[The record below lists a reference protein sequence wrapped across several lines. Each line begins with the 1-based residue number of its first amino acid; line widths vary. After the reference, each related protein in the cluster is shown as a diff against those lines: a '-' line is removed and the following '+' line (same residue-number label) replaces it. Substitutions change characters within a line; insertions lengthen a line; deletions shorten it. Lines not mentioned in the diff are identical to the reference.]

1 MASSRN
7 GCEGCPEITIIS
19 TKQVLQQDIAKN
31 VVTAYDRIQRRGMS
45 ACLFGSGGTCCR
57 HCNMGPCQIIDGV
70 DDMIG
75 ICGATAD
82 TVAARNFGRICAA
95 GTSAHTDH
103 AREMVKGFIATA
115 KGETPHE
122 IKDVRKLHMLA
133 EIFGVETEG
142 RDKNEIALEIGEL
155 ALADFGKQDDTPL
168 TMTKR
173 APAKRQELWKRL
185 NIFPRGVDRE
195 VVEMMHRTHMGV
207 DQEYHNIMLQASR
220 CSLGDGWG
228 SSMLSTELTDIMFGT
243 PVPRRAI
250 VDLGCLKQDQVNITV
265 HGHEPLLAEA
275 LCLAA
280 QEEDMLALAKKAGA
294 KGINLAGVCCTGN
307 EILMRRGIPVAAGF
321 VQQEMALATGAVE
334 AMVVDVQCVMQSVS
348 EVAKNFHTD
357 IITTN
362 YRAKMPDS
370 THIQFEEE
378 APLESAKKILT
389 KAISNFKKR
398 GDCFIPDE
406 SKVDVVVG
414 FSHETINNMLGGT
427 FRSSYRP
434 LNDNIINGRIRGVGV
449 IVGCDNYK
457 LLDETHEIIARE
469 LIKNDVLVLTTGCAA
484 TALGRAGLVNPEA
497 IKFAGPGL
505 REVCE
510 TVGMPPV
517 LHMGSCVDNSRILIA
532 ATEMVREG
540 GLGDDISD
548 LPAIGTAPLWMSEKA
563 VAIGQYF
570 VASGAQVVFQNLPTT
585 GAKAFNNYLL
595 EGMMET
601 YGAVWNVASE
611 PLEIAKLMIER
622 IDAKRKAL
630 GIDKQRERV
639 LFDMEMRRDLGGG
652 KAIGDAGCT
661 GASHHEEQS

>member
-7 GCEGCPEITIIS
+7 GCDSCPEITCIS
-19 TKQVLQQDIAKN
+19 TKEVLQQDIAKN
-31 VVTAYDRIQRRGMS
+31 VVTAYDRVQRRGMS

-142 RDKNEIALEIGEL
+142 RDKNEIAIEVGEL
-155 ALADFGKQDDTPL
+155 ALADFGKQTDTPL

-185 NIFPRGVDRE
+185 DIAPRGVDRE

-220 CSLGDGWG
+220 CSLADGWG

-250 VDLGCLKQDQVNITV
+250 VDLGCLKIDQVNITV

-280 QEEDMLALAKKAGA
+280 QEEDMLGLAKKAGA

-321 VQQEMALATGAVE
+321 IQQEMALATGAVE

-370 THIQFEEE
+370 VHIQFEE
-378 APLESAKKILT
+378 ATPLESAKEILR
-389 KAISNFKKR
+389 KAISNYKKR
-398 GDCFIPDE
+398 GDCFIPE
-406 SKVDVVVG
+406 ERKLDVVVG
-414 FSHETINNMLGGT
+414 FSHETINTMLGGT

-434 LNDNIINGRIRGVGV
+434 LNDNIINGRIRGVGA

-457 LLDETHEIIARE
+457 LTDEAHEIIARH
-469 LIKNDVLVLTTGCAA
+469 LIKNDVLVLATGCAA

-497 IKFAGPGL
+497 IKHAGPGL

-548 LPAIGTAPLWMSEKA
+548 LPAIGTAPLWRSEKA

-595 EGMMET
+595 EGMMDT

-622 IDAKRKAL
+622 IDSKRKAL

-639 LFDMEMRRDLGGG
+639 LFDMEMRRDLGGD

-661 GASHHEEQS
+661 GASHHDS

>member
-7 GCEGCPEITIIS
+7 ACEGCPEITIVS

-75 ICGATAD
+75 VCGATAD

-250 VDLGCLKQDQVNITV
+250 VDLGCLKKDQVNITV

-280 QEEDMLALAKKAGA
+280 QEEDMLSLAKKAGA

-348 EVAKNFHTD
+348 QVAKNFHTD

-370 THIQFEEE
+370 THIQFKEET
-378 APLESAKKILT
+378 PLESAKEILK
-389 KAISNFKKR
+389 KAIGNYKKR

-595 EGMMET
+595 EGMMDT

-639 LFDMEMRRDLGGG
+639 LFDMEMRRDLGAG

-661 GASHHEEQS
+661 GATHHDS

>member
-1 MASSRN
+1 
-7 GCEGCPEITIIS
+7 
-19 TKQVLQQDIAKN
+19 
-31 VVTAYDRIQRRGMS
+31 
-45 ACLFGSGGTCCR
+45 
-57 HCNMGPCQIIDGV
+57 MGPCQIIDGV

-133 EIFGVETEG
+133 EIFGVETED

-250 VDLGCLKQDQVNITV
+250 VDLGCLKKDQVNITV

-280 QEEDMLALAKKAGA
+280 QEEDMLGLAKKAGA

-321 VQQEMALATGAVE
+321 IQQEMAIATGAIE
-334 AMVVDVQCVMQSVS
+334 AMVVDVQCVMQSVG

-362 YRAKMPDS
+362 YRAKMPNS

-378 APLESAKKILT
+378 TPLESAKEILT
-389 KAISNFKKR
+389 KAIANFKKR
-398 GDCFIPDE
+398 GDCFIPE
-406 SKVDVVVG
+406 ETKLDVVVG
-414 FSHETINNMLGGT
+414 FSHETINTMLGGT

-434 LNDNIINGRIRGVGV
+434 LNDNIINGRIRGVGA

-457 LLDETHEIIARE
+457 MTDEAHEIIARH
-469 LIKNDVLVLTTGCAA
+469 LIKNDVLVLATGCAA

-497 IKFAGPGL
+497 IKHAGPGL

-570 VASGAQVVFQNLPTT
+570 VASGAQVVFSNLPTT
-585 GAKAFNNYLL
+585 GAKEFNNYLL

-601 YGAVWNVASE
+601 YGAVWNVASSA
-611 PLEIAKLMIER
+611 LEIAELMIER
-622 IDAKRKAL
+622 IDTKRKEL

-639 LFDMEMRRDLGGG
+639 LFDMEMRRDLGGD

-661 GASHHEEQS
+661 GASHHDES

>member
-7 GCEGCPEITIIS
+7 GCDSCPEITCIS
-19 TKQVLQQDIAKN
+19 TKEVLQQDIAKN
-31 VVTAYDRIQRRGMS
+31 VVTAYDRVQRRGMS

-142 RDKNEIALEIGEL
+142 RDKNEIAIEVGEL
-155 ALADFGKQDDTPL
+155 ALADFGKQTDTPL

-185 NIFPRGVDRE
+185 DIAPRGVDRE

-220 CSLGDGWG
+220 CSLADGWG

-250 VDLGCLKQDQVNITV
+250 VDLGCLKIDQVNITV

-280 QEEDMLALAKKAGA
+280 QEEDMLGLAKKVGA

-321 VQQEMALATGAVE
+321 IQQEMALATGAVE

-370 THIQFEEE
+370 VHIQFEE
-378 APLESAKKILT
+378 ATPLESAKEILR
-389 KAISNFKKR
+389 KAISNYKKR
-398 GDCFIPDE
+398 GDCFIPE
-406 SKVDVVVG
+406 ERKLDVVVG
-414 FSHETINNMLGGT
+414 FSHETINTMLGGT

-434 LNDNIINGRIRGVGV
+434 LNDNIINGRIRGVGA

-457 LLDETHEIIARE
+457 LTDEAHEIIARH
-469 LIKNDVLVLTTGCAA
+469 LIKNDVLVLATGCAA

-497 IKFAGPGL
+497 IKHAGPGL

-595 EGMMET
+595 EGMMDT

-622 IDAKRKAL
+622 IDSKRKAL

-639 LFDMEMRRDLGGG
+639 LFDMEMRRDLGGD

-661 GASHHEEQS
+661 GASHHDS

>member
-7 GCEGCPEITIIS
+7 ECKSCPEITCVS

-31 VVTAYDRIQRRGMS
+31 VVTAYDRLQNRGMS

-70 DDMIG
+70 DDMLG

-142 RDKNEIALEIGEL
+142 RDKNEIALEVGEL
-155 ALADFGKQDDTPL
+155 ALADFGKQTDTPL

-185 NIFPRGVDRE
+185 GIAPRGVDRE

-220 CSLGDGWG
+220 CSLADGWG

-250 VDLGCLKQDQVNITV
+250 VDLGCLKEDQVNITV

-307 EILMRRGIPVAAGF
+307 EILMRRGIPVAGGF
-321 VQQEMALATGAVE
+321 IQQEMVIATGAVE
-334 AMVVDVQCVMQSVS
+334 AMVVDVQCVMQSVA

-370 THIQFEEE
+370 VHIQFEEKT
-378 APLESAKKILT
+378 PLESAKEILR
-389 KAISNFKKR
+389 KSISNYKKR
-398 GDCFIPDE
+398 GKCFIPQE
-406 SKVDVVVG
+406 TKVDVVVG
-414 FSHETINNMLGGT
+414 FSHETINTMLGGT

-457 LLDETHEIIARE
+457 LTDEAHEIIARE

-595 EGMMET
+595 EGMMDT

-622 IDAKRKAL
+622 IDTKRKEL

-639 LFDMEMRRDLGGG
+639 LFDMEMRRDLGGDKG
-652 KAIGDAGCT
+652 IGDAGCT
-661 GASHHEEQS
+661 GASHHDS